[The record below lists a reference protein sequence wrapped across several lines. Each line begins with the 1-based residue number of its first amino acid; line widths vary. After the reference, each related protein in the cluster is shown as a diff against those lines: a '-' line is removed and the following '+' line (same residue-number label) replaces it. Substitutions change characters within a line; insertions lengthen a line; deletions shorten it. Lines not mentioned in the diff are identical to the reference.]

1 MKMFKFANYIKDSW
15 IEISEKVEWLS
26 YEEVQ
31 KASTKVVIFSLVSSI
46 FVLCL
51 DFIVKFLISKIV

>member
-1 MKMFKFANYIKDSW
+1 MLKLGNYIKDSW

-31 KASTKVVIFSLVSSI
+31 KISIRVLLFSILSSI
-46 FVLCL
+46 FVLSL
-51 DFIVKFLISKIV
+51 DFIVKSLISKVV